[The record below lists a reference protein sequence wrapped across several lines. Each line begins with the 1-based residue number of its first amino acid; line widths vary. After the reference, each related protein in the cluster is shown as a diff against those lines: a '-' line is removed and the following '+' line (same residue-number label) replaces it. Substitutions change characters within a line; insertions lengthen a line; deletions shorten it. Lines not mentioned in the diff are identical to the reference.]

1 MLLLRVLLYCECCN
15 VGAVDVNGL
24 AVSAAAA
31 GNFAANVV
39 AVGAGTVYTVVLLF
53 RGQMGYI

>member
-1 MLLLRVLLYCECCN
+1 ML
-15 VGAVDVNGL
+15 GAFDVNGL

-53 RGQMGYI
+53 SP